1 MLHRLI
7 PAPHTTDLLQ
17 RWRGQKIMLAIPM
30 NDEHKEYSR
39 YAMHCLQM
47 VPVAPTQEYRSI
59 QRKMAAEWI
68 KLADSILQ
76 PLKST
81 K

>member
-1 MLHRLI
+1 M
-7 PAPHTTDLLQ
+7 
-17 RWRGQKIMLAIPM
+17 AIPM
-30 NDEHKEYSR
+30 NDKHKEYSR